1 MQIISW
7 YCIKIL
13 HRFFLFGN
21 LSAAV
26 RPLTLI
32 NDNIK
37 PTKSGLFAVAVRPD
51 RIRRKQI
58 GFSKIYGERR
68 SDGTIF
74 QDPLVRFQSSA
85 FLRCV
90 RCHVRDVQLYLLGLL
105 ARASAYV
112 RKVALQDPVGQ
123 QANLIFMRRPLCR
136 YEAVQLFELF
146 RIGEGINVVF
156 DLGRQRVSPV
166 GITLQA

>member
-1 MQIISW
+1 MNNNSVNKHCQIKNFAFF
-7 YCIKIL
+7 YCD
-13 HRFFLFGN
+13 RGWLFAPAFD
-21 LSAAV
+21 LV
-26 RPLTLI
+26 P
-32 NDNIK
+32 NDGMNGYRTTSIGGSIK

-90 RCHVRDVQLYLLGLL
+90 RCHVRDVQLHLLDLL
-105 ARASAYV
+105 ARASPDV
-112 RKVALQDPVGQ
+112 REVALQDPVGQ
-123 QANLIFMRRPLCR
+123 QANLIFM
-136 YEAVQLFELF
+136 
-146 RIGEGINVVF
+146 
-156 DLGRQRVSPV
+156 
-166 GITLQA
+166 